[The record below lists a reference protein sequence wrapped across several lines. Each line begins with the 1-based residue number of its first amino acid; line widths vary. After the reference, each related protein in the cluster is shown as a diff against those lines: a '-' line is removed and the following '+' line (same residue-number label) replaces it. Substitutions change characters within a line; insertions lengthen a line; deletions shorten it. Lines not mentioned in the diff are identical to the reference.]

1 MPAKKVLVAFCH
13 ELGCNVTIDDA
24 RRAYFALE
32 QKDRKR
38 FRFSCSDRH
47 CNVTMSGV
55 NYHVKAEDGDKFKA
69 AHFRS
74 PHPHTPG
81 CEWNQFTSDIEQDI
95 QPGETKD
102 DFTERKARQ
111 KLRDDIN
118 YFDAS
123 LDNDTSTGIPS
134 LRPVNTP
141 APEPKPDESSNS
153 KKNTR
158 WSKYTKTT
166 VLQRLIDFWQEA
178 KNTLPHKEFMKLR
191 IHVKGIGS
199 VYLNRYITHIQNGL
213 TNQYEGV
220 IYGGGHLVRRY
231 GRGFLFS
238 YFDKHEEKDVSLY
251 VDKEIMTSGNGMSNY
266 LHEILE
272 TENVRYFRVFLLNPS
287 WSQSINKVGDLVI
300 NLHITTVKQL
310 VIFYELNSSK
320 EHEST
325 SAENDGDNPA

>member
-1 MPAKKVLVAFCH
+1 MSAKKVLVAFCH

-102 DFTERKARQ
+102 DFIERKARQ

-123 LDNDTSTGIPS
+123 LDNDTSTGMTSP
-134 LRPVNTP
+134 RPVSTP
-141 APEPKPDESSNS
+141 VTKTESDESN
-153 KKNTR
+153 KNKENTR

-178 KNTLPHKEFMKLR
+178 KNTLSHKEFMNLR
-191 IHVKGIGS
+191 IYIKNRGS
-199 VYLNRYITHIQNGL
+199 VYLNKYITHINNGL
-213 TNQYEGV
+213 TNKYEGV

-238 YFDKHEEKDVSLY
+238 YFDKHEEKEVYLY
-251 VDKEIMTSGNGMSNY
+251 VDKEIMASGNGMSNY

-287 WSQSINKVGDLVI
+287 WSKRINKKGGHVI
-300 NLHITTVKQL
+300 NLHIKKVQQL

-320 EHEST
+320 VHEST
-325 SAENDGDNPA
+325 ANEKDGDNPA